1 MKILGID
8 TNAKTRKGEKRGY
21 ATAISYL
28 APSNASGVTNTC
40 PSASKGCREACLFM
54 SGRGV
59 MSPVMEAR
67 INKTKFFVN
76 DQRAYM
82 TQLKRELAAFIKSSA
97 KKQKTPCSRLNGT
110 SDIAWENILIEEQN
124 IMQTFAG
131 LQFYDYTKRI
141 DRMNSFLDG
150 ELPANY
156 HLTFSRSEKTKDEIV
171 KSILKRGG
179 NVATVYAETLPVWDF
194 DAEVI
199 DGDADDLRFKD
210 PRGKVVGL
218 TYKRAK
224 GVTVDDAIESGF
236 VIDRV
241 RRRAWTFGF

>member
-28 APSNASGVTNTC
+28 APSNASGATNTC

-241 RRRAWTFGF
+241 RRRA

>member
-8 TNAKTRKGEKRGY
+8 TNAKTRKGLKKGF

-40 PSASKGCREACLFM
+40 PSASKGCRKACLFM

-76 DQRAYM
+76 DQRAYLS
-82 TQLKRELAAFIKSSA
+82 QLKKELTAFIKSSA
-97 KKQKTPCSRLNGT
+97 KKAKTPCSRLNGT
-110 SDIAWENILIEEQN
+110 SDIAWETVTLDGKN
-124 IMQTFAG
+124 IMQHFPD

-141 DRMNSFLDG
+141 DRMFNFLDG
-150 ELPANY
+150 QMPTNY
-156 HLTFSRSEKTKDEIV
+156 HLTFSRSETTKDETV
-171 KSILKRGG
+171 KSILKNGG
-179 NVATVYAETLPVWDF
+179 NVAVVYAETLPLWDF

-199 DGDADDLRFKD
+199 NGDEDDLRFND

-218 TYKRAK
+218 IYKRAK

-236 VIDRV
+236 VIEPKPASAEV
-241 RRRAWTFGF
+241 IA

>member
-40 PSASKGCREACLFM
+40 PSASKGCREACLFT

-59 MSPVMEAR
+59 MSTVMEAR

-82 TQLKRELAAFIKSSA
+82 TQLKRELVAFIKSTS
-97 KKQKTPCSRLNGT
+97 KKLKIPCTRLNGT
-110 SDIAWENILIEEQN
+110 SDIAWEDILIDGQN

-141 DRMNSFLDG
+141 ARMDNFLDG
-150 ELPANY
+150 KLPANY

-179 NVATVYAETLPVWDF
+179 NVAAVYAETLPVWDF

-199 DGDADDLRFKD
+199 NGDADDLRFKD

-236 VIDRV
+236 VLDRV
-241 RRRAWTFGF
+241 KKISAEVIA